1 MFKELRNLCMSTRK
15 TRLLLE
21 LLTEKYPD
29 IPKERLYSYILCR
42 EVSVNGGRII
52 NPKERIPVNASLEIV
67 RNTYVSRG
75 GVKLKHALLEWGISP
90 DGKVMIDAGS
100 STGGFTDCLLQEGAL
115 KVYAVDVGYNQL
127 DYSLRT
133 HSKVVV
139 MERTNIMAVDELDPR
154 PHAAVADLSFRSIR
168 GAAEKILSLTREA
181 WMIALIKPQFE
192 IDSYVQ
198 DFNGVVSDDELLLEI
213 LTATCTELDDEGAGV
228 VCIAASPILG
238 RKGNREFLALIH
250 DKKRRP
256 GDFLFGSELETAL
269 RKVIIPTTLNV

>member
-1 MFKELRNLCMSTRK
+1 MKSLP
-15 TRLLLE
+15 LLE
-21 LLTEKYPD
+21 LLTKNYPD

-42 EVSVNGGRII
+42 EVSVNGGRIA
-52 NPKERIPVNASLEIV
+52 NPKERVPLSAVLKIV
-67 RNTYVSRG
+67 RDTYVSRG
-75 GVKLKHALLEWGISP
+75 GVKLKHALLKWGISP
-90 DGKVMIDAGS
+90 AEKVMVDAGS

-115 KVYAVDVGYNQL
+115 KVYAVDVGYNQI

-133 HSKVVV
+133 HPKVIV
-139 MERTNIMAVDELDPR
+139 MEKTNIMEVGELDPR

-192 IDSYVQ
+192 IDTYVE
-198 DFNGVVSDDELLLEI
+198 DFNGVVTNDELLLEI
-213 LTATCTELDDEGAGV
+213 LIATCTELDEEGAGV
-228 VCIAASPILG
+228 VRLAASPVLG

-256 GDFLFGSELETAL
+256 GDFLSGSELEVAL
-269 RKVIIPTTLNV
+269 RKVIVPAHVDSDNIS